1 MCPPGTECI
10 AGICE
15 PLSGNGVVDPGEDCA
30 NCPADVICPP
40 GTTCDNGVCES
51 ACPWD
56 LDGSGT
62 VDVVDFLALLAVWGT
77 DPGGPPDFDG
87 DGVVA
92 ISDFLLLLGN
102 RGACPP

>member
-1 MCPPGTECI
+1 
-10 AGICE
+10 
-15 PLSGNGVVDPGEDCA
+15 VVDPGEDCA
-30 NCPADVICPP
+30 TCPADVPCPP
-40 GTTCDNGVCES
+40 GTSCVNGVCQTE
-51 ACPWD
+51 CPWD

-77 DPGGPPDFDG
+77 NPGGPPDFDG

-102 RGACPP
+102 WGVCPP